1 MPQTQQ
7 DSFLA
12 LYEAFSPRVLGYVR
26 RRISSDQAAEEITA
40 DVFRIAWQKSG
51 VEPDPSIGWLL
62 NVARNLIGN
71 EYRRRARAAQLQ
83 DRLRESER
91 LNAQGGGDHG
101 SRAAIAA
108 ALEKLRDKDREI
120 LLLSYWEG
128 LTLAEIATVLACRE
142 ATARVRLHRARKSF
156 ELALPQRL
164 RPTGR
169 D

>member
-1 MPQTQQ
+1 M
-7 DSFLA
+7 A

-91 LNAQGGGDHG
+91 LNAQGGGDDG

>member
-91 LNAQGGGDHG
+91 LNAQGGGDDG